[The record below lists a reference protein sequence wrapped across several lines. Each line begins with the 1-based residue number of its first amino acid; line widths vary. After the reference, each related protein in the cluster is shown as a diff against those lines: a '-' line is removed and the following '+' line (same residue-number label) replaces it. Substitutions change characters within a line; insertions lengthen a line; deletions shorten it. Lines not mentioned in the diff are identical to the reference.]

1 MNIVINW
8 GSLSVHVIFV
18 ELAKTFHLLHSLIES
33 SQETSHIRFDSEES
47 EEESIDKQQENTGLT
62 NGNSEHLLTNAGLTP
77 YFPPCTQN
85 QPPETPEAAVSEL
98 KVIPI
103 NRIHSTV
110 IFKTMG
116 KYHLF
121 LPSVPVEK
129 HPKLTSQEKGKDS

>member
-8 GSLSVHVIFV
+8 GSLTVHFIFV
-18 ELAKTFHLLHSLIES
+18 ELAKTFHLPHSLIES

-103 NRIHSTV
+103 NRIHLTV
-110 IFKTMG
+110 VFKTTG
-116 KYHLF
+116 YYYLF

-129 HPKLTSQEKGKDS
+129 HPKLTSQKKAKDS